1 MKKTWTD
8 PLINIDRPSK
18 ERGQTPPKNVDGPC
32 KKRRRTFELTSAEP

>member
-18 ERGQTPPKNVDGPC
+18 ERGQTPQRTSTDPVKNVDGP
-32 KKRRRTFELTSAEP
+32 LN